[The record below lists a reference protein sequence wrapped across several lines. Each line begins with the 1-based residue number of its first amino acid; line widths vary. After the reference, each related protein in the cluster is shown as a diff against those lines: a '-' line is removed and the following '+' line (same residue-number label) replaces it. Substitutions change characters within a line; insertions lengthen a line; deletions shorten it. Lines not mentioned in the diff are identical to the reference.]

1 MSRKDLSRL
10 SFSFRIIPLTPS
22 PSYLFKPEN
31 NLSFRHPLLP
41 RQIHFS
47 NYTHDI
53 CLQSG
58 CPVNFHTFLRACDFL
73 LDISLTRLRVWGQV
87 CAFKTPF
94 SRYPSLISFPHNVII
109 KPILVRIERPRM
121 PCAAPLCVHKR
132 NTASCSYNKTRTEHN
147 IFISIITIMCSC
159 RNKHIKTRVET
170 IEKSRNI
177 IPKPPTL
184 SFLLKNPELL
194 ITQTWE
200 LLILQCQNWH
210 SRIFW

>member
-1 MSRKDLSRL
+1 MSPAFPDSLTINGCGVRHVTTSPYVATPLIKMQVRLHVKKRSLYLSHL

-58 CPVNFHTFLRACDFL
+58 RPVNFHTFLRACDFL

-94 SRYPSLISFPHNVII
+94 SRYPSLLSFPHNAII

-121 PCAAPLCVHKR
+121 PFAAPLCVHKR
-132 NTASCSYNKTRTEHN
+132 
-147 IFISIITIMCSC
+147 I
-159 RNKHIKTRVET
+159 
-170 IEKSRNI
+170 
-177 IPKPPTL
+177 
-184 SFLLKNPELL
+184 
-194 ITQTWE
+194 
-200 LLILQCQNWH
+200 
-210 SRIFW
+210 